1 MVLFLG
7 LEVYHL
13 ATGGSVISFGGL
25 ILAALSIMAITA
37 VILNQG
43 DRYRIDETGIHYSNP
58 LLARVG
64 IRLDRRVIWSEVV
77 SWRAHRSLNHGTHE
91 EQPSALLLTLESGP
105 RFVIDSVEEIEEVRQ
120 LISQHLNS
128 EAASR

>member
-64 IRLDRRVIWSEVV
+64 IRLDRLGPNIFDRMTPS
-77 SWRAHRSLNHGTHE
+77 RSINKLAGIART
-91 EQPSALLLTLESGP
+91 LTY
-105 RFVIDSVEEIEEVRQ
+105 V
-120 LISQHLNS
+120 
-128 EAASR
+128 